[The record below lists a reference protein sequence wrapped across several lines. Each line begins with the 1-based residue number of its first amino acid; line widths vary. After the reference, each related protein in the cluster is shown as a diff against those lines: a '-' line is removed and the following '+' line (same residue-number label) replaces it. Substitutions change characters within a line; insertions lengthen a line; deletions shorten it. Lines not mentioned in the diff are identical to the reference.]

1 MERKMTSL
9 SKKNKIIWSFDPTQ
23 DPAEAKNITKELKIL
38 AKPMGLINSFYS
50 TMIHSSS
57 FTF

>member
-1 MERKMTSL
+1 MTSL